1 MAGFDQEKYRR
12 LFLEEAEE
20 IFAIIENLLLKAE
33 KEHNLDDND
42 LNELF
47 RAAHTLKGGAS
58 TVEYMSITKYMHQ
71 FENFLDKLRSG
82 EIKYKDAMSDF
93 LIETYDKIKDILQ
106 LEINELL
113 EDEYFTTAL
122 GELENSIANFTNQDS
137 EVIVDSTQENAKEAD
152 TKEDFGVF
160 VKENQDFGVFNKLED
175 SEAFGFFDEMA
186 TEQEDNEAFGFFDDL
201 QQNIEKQQPTIIIK
215 DVTKQAAQTAQKQ
228 TSQGATIRVD
238 LVKIDAL
245 MNNIGEQVIGVS
257 MLYQFIDTIE
267 DAKIKT
273 GLIEKFSL
281 LERHIREL
289 QESVIAMR
297 MVPMEEVYSKF
308 PKMIRD
314 TAKKVDKQIDFTHS
328 GDSVEIDKAMVE
340 GLTDPLMHIIRNA
353 IDHGIESVSER
364 TAKGKNGAG
373 SIDINAEQ
381 ANGQIVITITDDGN
395 GIDIDKVSK
404 KAIDQGIVTHEQLAL
419 MSHDDICSLIFNAG
433 LSTAQEVT
441 DVSGR
446 GVGMDV
452 VRSNIEKLSGT
463 VKIKTEPGIG
473 TKFIIILPLTL
484 AILDGLNVAVG
495 NTKFIL
501 PLSVIVESL
510 QPEPHMIKA
519 LGDASEELLILR
531 DEYVPIARLH
541 KIFNVKTEVTNLC
554 DGMLILVKIGGQK
567 LALFMDCFLNQQQV
581 VIKSL
586 DKNFKN
592 VKGIGGAT
600 VKGDGSIGLILD
612 VFGILDLYKQQNH
625 HRTIV

>member
-1 MAGFDQEKYRR
+1 MAGFDQEKYRK

-20 IFAIIENLLLKAE
+20 IFGIIENLLLKAE
-33 KEHNLDDND
+33 KEHNLDEKD

-58 TVEYMSITKYMHQ
+58 TVEYLNFTKYMHQ

-82 EIKYKDAMSDF
+82 EIKYKSSMSDF
-93 LIETYDKIKDILQ
+93 LIETYDKLKDILQ

-113 EDEYFTTAL
+113 EEDFFTTAL
-122 GELENSIANFTNQDS
+122 TELENSISTYTSQDDEEEAIEQQVES
-137 EVIVDSTQENAKEAD
+137 KEDENEEFGVFVKQN
-152 TKEDFGVF
+152 EDFGVF
-160 VKENQDFGVFNKLED
+160 SKVED
-175 SEAFGFFDEMA
+175 SEAFGFFDEDLN
-186 TEQEDNEAFGFFDDL
+186 TQEDNEAFGFFDDITP
-201 QQNIEKQQPTIIIK
+201 NEAKQQPTIIIK
-215 DVTKQAAQTAQKQ
+215 DVTKQNSQTSPKQ
-228 TSQGATIRVD
+228 VSQGATIRVD

-267 DAKIKT
+267 DSKIKT

-353 IDHGIESVSER
+353 IDHGIESVAER

-404 KAIDQGIVTHEQLAL
+404 KAVDQGIVTTDQLSL

-510 QPEPHMIKA
+510 QPEEHMVKA
-519 LGDASEELLILR
+519 LGDGSEELLILR

-541 KIFNVKTEVTNLC
+541 KIFNIKTDVTNLC

-567 LALFMDCFLNQQQV
+567 LALFMDSFLNQQQV

-625 HRTIV
+625 HRALA